1 MGMHNIL
8 LKKKLQKTS
17 QKSKMIW
24 RQKSMEKILCA
35 TIQLNLFSMTLSNAN
50 VFQNLSAI

>member
-8 LKKKLQKTS
+8 LKKKLPKTS

-24 RQKSMEKILCA
+24 RQKSMEKIPCA
-35 TIQLNLFSMTLSNAN
+35 TIQLNLFSMTLSTAN